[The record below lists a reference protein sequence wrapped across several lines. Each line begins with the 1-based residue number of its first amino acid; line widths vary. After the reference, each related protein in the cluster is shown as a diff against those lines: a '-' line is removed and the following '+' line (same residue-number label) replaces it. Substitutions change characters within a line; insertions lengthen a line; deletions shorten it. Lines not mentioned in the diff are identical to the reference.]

1 MPQQNP
7 NDPQYQYV
15 GQAAPLKFPSALPL
29 VVSSAPVDFA
39 TPYLNPNFYNW
50 FYARALQPAAQ
61 AAPPA
66 QKPAAPA
73 TPAAKPKPAVRQKK
87 TQAAPR
93 PPALPTP
100 PVTQTPPPAPVPQPT
115 PSPQPT
121 PVPQRAPSPQPT
133 SAPNPF
139 MSIPGM
145 NAFAM
150 AATQLQQV
158 MDAAADSIFTPPP
171 SVTRKLRTLYDA
183 IFGDDDDAPPTAPES
198 TPPAMPAAE
207 PITIVPPARAA
218 APRTPIFTAASESA
232 LRRGY

>member
-39 TPYLNPNFYNW
+39 SPYLNPNFYNW

-66 QKPAAPA
+66 RKPAAPA

-93 PPALPTP
+93 PPALPAP

-158 MDAAADSIFTPPP
+158 MDAAADSITPPP

-183 IFGDDDDAPPTAPES
+183 IFGNDDDAPPTAPES

-218 APRTPIFTAASESA
+218 APRTPIFTAASEAA
-232 LRRGY
+232 LRRG